1 MDRISIQTHI
11 LLGLS
16 NFCFALGSFG
26 PFPQDVDDDDD
37 DEEEEEEEE
46 DEDEEDEED
55 EDEDED
61 DYVCHSCLYLIF
73 FAFDIW
79 TVVLF

>member
-37 DEEEEEEEE
+37 DEEEEEEE

-73 FAFDIW
+73 FC
-79 TVVLF
+79 V